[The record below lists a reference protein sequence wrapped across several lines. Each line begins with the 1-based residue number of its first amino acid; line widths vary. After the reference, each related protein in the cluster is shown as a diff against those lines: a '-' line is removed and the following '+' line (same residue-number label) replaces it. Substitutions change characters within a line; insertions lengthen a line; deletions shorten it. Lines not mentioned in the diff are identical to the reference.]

1 MKQMKLTYLVPS
13 FAQPFAEFWEGPEKF
28 SYRHALFDINNFTI
42 KELNVT
48 GFRLHKPEM
57 L

>member
-13 FAQPFAEFWEGPEKF
+13 FAQPFAEFWEGPENF
-28 SYRHALFDINNFTI
+28 SYRHALFDISNFTI